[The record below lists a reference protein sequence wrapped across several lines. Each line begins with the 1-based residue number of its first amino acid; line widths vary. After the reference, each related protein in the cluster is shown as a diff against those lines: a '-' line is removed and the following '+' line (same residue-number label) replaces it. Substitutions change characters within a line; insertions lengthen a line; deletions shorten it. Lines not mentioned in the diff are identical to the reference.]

1 MGRAVGAWAAVGPA
15 PQELCA
21 RRGLLGRSGHQA
33 GKFCADALAAKLP
46 KRAWQKL
53 FDLADP
59 APGYRLLL
67 IRRNGTT
74 GELAYYRCHS
84 TLPVPLSTLV
94 KTAGS
99 RWQVEKGL
107 AGLDEHQVRRYPSWS
122 RWVTLAMLAH
132 A

>member
-1 MGRAVGAWAAVGPA
+1 V
-15 PQELCA
+15 L
-21 RRGLLGRSGHQA
+21 GLLSDLPRKNYVLAVAFSAEVATKA

-107 AGLDEHQVRRYPSWS
+107 AGLDEHQDRRYPSWS